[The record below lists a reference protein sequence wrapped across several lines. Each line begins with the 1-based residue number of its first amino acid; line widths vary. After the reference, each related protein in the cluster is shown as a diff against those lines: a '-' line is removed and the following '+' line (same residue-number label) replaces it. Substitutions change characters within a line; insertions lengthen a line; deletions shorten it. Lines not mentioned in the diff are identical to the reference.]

1 MTKKILLVE
10 DDASISDAFSIV
22 LDQEGYAVKTAYNG
36 QDALSL
42 LKAYQ
47 PDVILLDLLMP
58 VMDGKAFLKK
68 FANTGSIPII
78 VFSNIDS
85 KSEVQEALSLGATR
99 YMLKAWASQKQLV
112 QMINEVTAQPAQPV
126 RPGRRPAGS

>member
-1 MTKKILLVE
+1 LATTKKVLLVE
-10 DDASISDAFSIV
+10 DDAAINDAFSI
-22 LDQEGYAVKTAYNG
+22 LLHKEGYNVEATFNG
-36 QDALSL
+36 QEALDK
-42 LKAYQ
+42 LKTFR

-58 VMDGKAFLKK
+58 IMDGKQFLKA
-68 FANTGSIPII
+68 FENPTHIPII

-112 QMINEVTAQPAQPV
+112 QIINEAIASQPTT
-126 RPGRRPAGS
+126 S

>member
-1 MTKKILLVE
+1 LATTKKVLLVE
-10 DDASISDAFSIV
+10 DDAAINDAFSI
-22 LDQEGYAVKTAYNG
+22 LLHKEGYRVETTFNG
-36 QDALSL
+36 QEALEK
-42 LKAYQ
+42 LKTFQ

-58 VMDGKAFLKK
+58 VMDGKQFLQAFDNP
-68 FANTGSIPII
+68 AQIPVI

-112 QMINEVTAQPAQPV
+112 QVINEAI
-126 RPGRRPAGS
+126 GSQQAAA